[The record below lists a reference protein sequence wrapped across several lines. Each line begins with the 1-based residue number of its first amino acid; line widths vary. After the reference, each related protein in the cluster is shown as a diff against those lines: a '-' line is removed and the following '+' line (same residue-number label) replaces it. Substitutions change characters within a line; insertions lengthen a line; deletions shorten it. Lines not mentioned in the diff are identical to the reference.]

1 MDQSNSLTAEGA
13 FPIAK
18 VARRSAAEDV
28 RQQLIS
34 LIESGT
40 LKVDERLPSEHELAR
55 DFGVSRPVIREALVG
70 LTALGLATAHNGR
83 GTFVASDRIR
93 APLLL
98 GRYSPAHLNE
108 VRRYLEVP
116 SARLAAERRS
126 DEDIG
131 RLAGILARLE
141 DAADP
146 AQRNKLDADFHIAMA
161 QAGGNPLLVKLV
173 EDLRALLEAHSLAAA
188 AAPNRRAVAIAEHR
202 AIFDAILR
210 RDAEAAG
217 AAMAAHLDAADNSFI
232 VLARTAGQE
241 TSSDRVVKREITG
254 NPRFDSSARRG

>member
-1 MDQSNSLTAEGA
+1 MDQSGSITGEQSL
-13 FPIAK
+13 PIAK
-18 VARRSAAEDV
+18 IGRRRAAEDV
-28 RQQLIS
+28 RRQLIS

-70 LTALGLATAHNGR
+70 LTALGLATAHNGK
-83 GTFVASDRIR
+83 GTFVTSDRVR
-93 APLLL
+93 TPLLL
-98 GRYSPAHLNE
+98 GQYSPAHLNE

-126 DEDIG
+126 ADDIG
-131 RLAGILARLE
+131 RLAAILARLE

-161 QAGGNPLLVKLV
+161 QAGGNPLLVKLI

-188 AAPNRRAVAIAEHR
+188 AAPNRRAIAIAEHK
-202 AIFDAILR
+202 AIYEAILR
-210 RDAEAAG
+210 RDPDAAG
-217 AAMAAHLDAADNSFI
+217 IAMSAHLEAADNSFI
-232 VLARTAGQE
+232 ALARAAA
-241 TSSDRVVKREITG
+241 KK
-254 NPRFDSSARRG
+254 